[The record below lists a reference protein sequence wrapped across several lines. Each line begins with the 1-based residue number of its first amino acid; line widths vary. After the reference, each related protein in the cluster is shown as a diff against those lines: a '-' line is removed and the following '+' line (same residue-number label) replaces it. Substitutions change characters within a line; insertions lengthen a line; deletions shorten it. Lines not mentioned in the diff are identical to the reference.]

1 MISAEFFTGY
11 TAGQV
16 ESRAGDELL
25 PSAPLYWLGGQV
37 MGGFNTCLDHS
48 TKELYAWCGDLRTTT
63 NILHNWAES
72 LLLCPDEGGTA
83 WQGLTY
89 WPELAKEKLDEIKDM
104 IDEEVEEYGEEVL
117 IDSSWVKYRLIE
129 IKTLEQFL
137 ASLKAASL

>member
-1 MISAEFFTGY
+1 MISAQFFVGY

-37 MGGFNTCLDHS
+37 MGGFNICFDPRS
-48 TKELYAWCGDLRTTT
+48 AELYAYCGDLRATT
-63 NILHNWAES
+63 NKLYSWAES
-72 LLLCPDEGGTA
+72 LLLCPDEEGTA
-83 WQGLTY
+83 WQGLQS
-89 WPELAKEKLDEIKDM
+89 WPNLAKEKLEELKDM

-129 IKTLEQFL
+129 ISLLEQFL
-137 ASLKAASL
+137 ARL